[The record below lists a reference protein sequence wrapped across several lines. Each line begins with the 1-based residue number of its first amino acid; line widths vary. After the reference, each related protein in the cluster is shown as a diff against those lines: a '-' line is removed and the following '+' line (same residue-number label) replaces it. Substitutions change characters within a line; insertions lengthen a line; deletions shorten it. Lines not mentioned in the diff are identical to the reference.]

1 MRKGNGEKGRVPSAL
16 ISEPSNDSDEIVTPR
31 TPTPNEE
38 ASREAMMSTLM
49 TTSVNDGP
57 WKTSTVSVVKGKG
70 DLFLTISENEP
81 VTVLDFFAPNW
92 CRVEVKGKTGLVP
105 KDLLN
110 PTFIGVNGIP
120 STSFKN
126 RRPVLFIAQAKF
138 DYTGKGKTELSFKA
152 GDVVG
157 VKKEVPGGWY
167 AATFDRRTGHVPAS
181 FFNRI
186 VFDSDGVTP
195 LSTTSASPASRS
207 SKPAN
212 PTRVTTPPAT
222 SPRTLPRQQ
231 STPDLAPEK
240 KKLVLR
246 RKSTVSKELVEK
258 AQAMH
263 KSPPPPQD
271 DLNALP
277 QYNEIEPLTVTTL
290 KNMLDESEKKHAE
303 EMAAMKALAT
313 AQIEEVDKLKQQ
325 IADLESRLSSLQT
338 MVEETLSQVEVVEEE

>member
-1 MRKGNGEKGRVPSAL
+1 MPSAL
-16 ISEPSNDSDEIVTPR
+16 ISEPNNEPDEIITPR

-38 ASREAMMSTLM
+38 ASREAMMASLM
-49 TTSVNDGP
+49 TTSAQDGP
-57 WKTSTVSVVKGKG
+57 WKTSTVSVVKGKS
-70 DLFLTISENEP
+70 DLFLTLSENEP
-81 VTVLDFFAPNW
+81 VTVLDFFAPTW
-92 CRVEVKGKTGLVP
+92 CRVEVKGKIGLVP

-110 PTFIGVNGIP
+110 PTFIGINGIP
-120 STSFKN
+120 SSSFKN

-167 AATFDRRTGHVPAS
+167 AATLDRRTGHVPAS
-181 FFNRI
+181 FFTRI
-186 VFDSDGVTP
+186 VFAADGVTP
-195 LSTTSASPASRS
+195 ISATNASPATRT
-207 SKPAN
+207 SKPVN
-212 PTRVTTPPAT
+212 PTRAT

-263 KSPPPPQD
+263 KSPPPQD

-277 QYNEIEPLTVTTL
+277 QYNEIEPITVTTL
-290 KNMLDESEKKHAE
+290 KNMLEESEKKHAE

-313 AQIEEVDKLKQQ
+313 AQIEEMDKLKQQ
-325 IADLESRLSSLQT
+325 VADLELRLTSLQT